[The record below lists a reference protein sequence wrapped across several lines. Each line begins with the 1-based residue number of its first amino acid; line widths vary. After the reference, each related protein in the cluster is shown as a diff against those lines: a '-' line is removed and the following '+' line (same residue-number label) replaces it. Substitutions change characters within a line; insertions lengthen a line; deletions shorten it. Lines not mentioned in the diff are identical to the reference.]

1 MIAPLSIPSP
11 PPAWQS
17 IPIDLF
23 GLHWDI
29 RTYALIILV
38 GIIIATLW
46 TSRRLTKRG
55 GEPGVAIDFL
65 IWGVVLGLIGARLYH
80 VVTHPN
86 DFFYPG
92 ANPWR
97 VLFIWEGGNAIFGSL
112 LGGAIG
118 AYFASRQ
125 TGVRFLSFADAL
137 APGLLL
143 AQAIGRLGNYVNHEL
158 YGLPTNLPWG
168 LQIESTNAA
177 YPTGLPDGTVFQP
190 LFLYE
195 IIWNVIGVIVLVTL
209 EKRFGWRWGKM
220 FAGYLMWYGL
230 GRSYLE
236 SIRIDPS
243 EYSILGIPF
252 NVWAAILAF
261 VLGVVLFVVQSR
273 RHPGVETSVYLPGR
287 EWKRSDDAVESFDTD
302 SDDEGNVDD
311 DASMTSESSE
321 AEAEATSSAGRA

>member
-1 MIAPLSIPSP
+1 VIAPLSIPSP
-11 PPAWQS
+11 PPSWQS

-38 GIIIATLW
+38 GIIVATLW

-55 GEPGVAIDFL
+55 GEPGVVIDFL
-65 IWGVVLGLIGARLYH
+65 IWAVVLGLIGARLYH
-80 VVTHPN
+80 VFTHPH
-86 DFFYPG
+86 DYFYPG

-97 VLFIWEGGNAIFGSL
+97 ILFIWEGGNAIFGSL
-112 LGGAIG
+112 IGGAIG
-118 AYFASRQ
+118 AFIASKQ

-168 LQIESTNAA
+168 LQIESTNTAF
-177 YPTGLPDGTVFQP
+177 PTGLPNGTVFQP

-195 IIWNVIGVIVLVTL
+195 IIWNVVGVIVLIAL
-209 EKRFGWRWGKM
+209 EKRFEWRWGKM
-220 FAGYLMWYGL
+220 FAGYLIWYGI

-243 EYSILGIPF
+243 EYSFLSIPS
-252 NVWAAILAF
+252 NVWAAILAV
-261 VLGVVLFVVQSR
+261 VLGIVLFVVQSR
-273 RHPGVETSVYLPGR
+273 RHPGLEASVYLPGR
-287 EWKRSDDAVESFDTD
+287 EWKRSSDAVDSFDTD
-302 SDDEGNVDD
+302 SDDED
-311 DASMTSESSE
+311 DAEGDASDARESSE
-321 AEAEATSSAGRA
+321 AKAEATSSAG